1 MKDNREIKNKDALQ
15 KYITFSLGEEEYG
28 VPVLQVH
35 EIVKMDEII
44 KIPHSFDYFMGLM
57 DIRGKVIPVIDLKK
71 KLGIQFNDFESQ
83 DENTENSRR
92 AIIIDAYGKRIGL
105 AVDRVSHVNRF
116 PPESIDSGPPAVKS
130 SANRYIAGVGKYKDQ
145 FVVLM
150 SLSNLFTPEE
160 VDTIFGKDITLA

>member
-1 MKDNREIKNKDALQ
+1 MKKESKDSIQ

-57 DIRGKVIPVIDLKK
+57 DIRGHVIPVIDLKK
-71 KLGIQFNDFESQ
+71 KLGIQFGES
-83 DENTENSRR
+83 ENAEASTSRR
-92 AIIIDAYGKRIGL
+92 AIIIDVYDKRIGL
-105 AVDRVSHVNRF
+105 AVDKVSHVNRF

-130 SANRYIAGVGKYKDQ
+130 ATNRYIAGVGKYKDQ

-150 SLSNLFTPEE
+150 SLTNLFTIEE
-160 VDTIFGKDITLA
+160 VDTIFGKDLVKD

>member
-1 MKDNREIKNKDALQ
+1 MKKESKDSLQ

-44 KIPHSFDYFMGLM
+44 KIPHSYDYFMGLM
-57 DIRGKVIPVIDLKK
+57 DIRGHVIPVIDLKK
-71 KLGIQFNDFESQ
+71 KLGIQFGDS
-83 DENTENSRR
+83 ENIDSIATRR
-92 AIIIDAYGKRIGL
+92 AIIIDVYDKRIGL
-105 AVDRVSHVNRF
+105 AVDKVSHVNRF

-130 SANRYIAGVGKYKDQ
+130 SANRYIAGVGKFKDQ

-150 SLSNLFTPEE
+150 SLTNLFTPEE
-160 VDTIFGKDITLA
+160 VDNIFGKALIGD